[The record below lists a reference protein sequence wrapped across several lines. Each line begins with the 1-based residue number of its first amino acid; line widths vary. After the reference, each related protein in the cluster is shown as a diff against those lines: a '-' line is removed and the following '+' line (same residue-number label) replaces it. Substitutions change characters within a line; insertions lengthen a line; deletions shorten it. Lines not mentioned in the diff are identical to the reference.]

1 MIVHTVF
8 FWIRKDAPASARKQ
22 LIDDCPKYLKSPTV
36 NHLWV
41 GTPADTPERDVVN
54 ATFDVGLTVIFD
66 DVAAHNAYQ
75 VHPQHNIFI
84 ERNKSNFLRIEV
96 FNVNVQ

>member
-8 FWIRKDAPASARKQ
+8 FWLRKDVPASARQQ
-22 LIDDCPKYLKSPTV
+22 LLDDCPKYLKSPTV
-36 NHLWV
+36 TQLWV

-66 DVAAHNAYQ
+66 DVAGHNAYQ
-75 VHPQHNIFI
+75 DHPQHDEFI
-84 ERNKSNFLRIEV
+84 ERNRSNWSRVEV
-96 FNVNVQ
+96 FNAKVQ